1 MGAFD
6 HTKGTGFVPAHDGDY
21 WDALK
26 TRKADV
32 NLLVHETPSGAFSP
46 KAARHLRRLARDAR
60 ELDCDGTDYR
70 NSGVGSFVAYYAQR
84 ITAACA
90 MYGAEGILNG
100 IRNITRARLQSG
112 VGRAAAP

>member
-6 HTKGTGFVPAHDGDY
+6 HNRGTGFVPAHDGDY

-26 TRKADV
+26 NRKADV
-32 NLLVHETPSGAFSP
+32 NLLVHETTGAFSP

-70 NSGVGSFVAYYAQR
+70 NSGVASFVAYYAQR
-84 ITAACA
+84 ITAACV
-90 MYGAEGILNG
+90 MYGAEGVLNG

-112 VGRAAAP
+112 AERVAAP

>member
-1 MGAFD
+1 MR
-6 HTKGTGFVPAHDGDY
+6 P
-21 WDALK
+21 
-26 TRKADV
+26 
-32 NLLVHETPSGAFSP
+32 PSGAFSP

-84 ITAACA
+84 ITAACV

-100 IRNITRARLQSG
+100 IRNITVRAHTSRRVSDAQRCREGPSA
-112 VGRAAAP
+112 VPGRECVYVDS